1 MNNLSWRE
9 QTHKCKAKGITVID
23 FPDTMPNQALVFNY
37 SNYILYGGISCT
49 PSTDKYDTKIS
60 AHNSGFIGRPNGF
73 KSFMIYN
80 PNTVDID
87 VRVYSVFDTFDI
99 SNYQR
104 DINDAENLNVSVSEI
119 KGALPSG
126 NNLIGNVNIQNPL
139 PAGGNNLGK
148 IELVGVALDYLSKL
162 ESIRAL
168 TEGNTTVL
176 SQYNE
181 KLTNIHAFLSS
192 ISAHTSST
200 QSITNNILTK
210 NTNII
215 DTLAQILTQE
225 EKRNDREIPISLKH
239 DAFVT
244 QPTSIEVP
252 QGAKSFEITLFN
264 LHEEYNLYIAYE
276 NQTTQNL
283 FVIPPSSN
291 IQKLRFSLL
300 KDDGTYMTSIY
311 LHYHTTKFSYNIS
324 FFKEV

>member
-168 TEGNTTVL
+168 TEGNNTALVSYNSKL
-176 SQYNE
+176 SE
-181 KLTNIHAFLSS
+181 ICSFISS
-192 ISAHTSST
+192 IN
-200 QSITNNILTK
+200 TNTVNLKTLSENILTK
-210 NTNII
+210 NVNII
-215 DTLAQILTQE
+215 DLLAQILSET
-225 EKRNDREIPISLKH
+225 KNYTLGIKNFNNAITPITFDIPENAKYAEISLTNDSETEPLIIALNALNNKRYVLNPRESITNFKLSL
-239 DAFVT
+239 FVT
-244 QPTSIEVP
+244 NTDIASTLNIGSSVNMNCK
-252 QGAKSFEITLFN
+252 GYVSF
-264 LHEEYNLYIAYE
+264 Y
-276 NQTTQNL
+276 
-283 FVIPPSSN
+283 
-291 IQKLRFSLL
+291 
-300 KDDGTYMTSIY
+300 
-311 LHYHTTKFSYNIS
+311 
-324 FFKEV
+324 KEV